1 MSRPVGSKN
10 KFGPGNLP
18 GGGLLREVLSL
29 PPVQPIHYDLTM
41 SLRVYRRHEKWP
53 GQWELTKVD
62 NDGKRTTIVD
72 ATSRQSVINMVNRQ
86 IMKMVI
92 AG

>member
-1 MSRPVGSKN
+1 
-10 KFGPGNLP
+10 
-18 GGGLLREVLSL
+18 
-29 PPVQPIHYDLTM
+29 M

>member
-10 KFGPGNLP
+10 KIADI
-18 GGGLLREVLSL
+18 V
-29 PPVQPIHYDLTM
+29 PIHYDLTL
-41 SLRVYRRHEKWP
+41 SLRVYRRNQKWP

-62 NDGKRTTIVD
+62 NDGKRTIIVD

-86 IMKMVI
+86 IMRMVI